1 MNQIMDE
8 LDIGIVRL
16 LDQDG
21 RMSNVEVAK
30 HLGVSEGAVRLR
42 LKRLIDGRVLRIQ
55 PMLNMYRLRPMNVAV
70 MGLSIEGR
78 QLERC
83 AENISEFPE
92 VLSTMVVAGRFDLL
106 ITLLLKDHESLT
118 EFVTRRLSKVPGVRN
133 SETFVCLKKCDP
145 WIGASG
151 IVRQD

>member
-1 MNQIMDE
+1 
-8 LDIGIVRL
+8 VRL
-16 LDQDG
+16 RNRDG

-55 PMLNMYRLRPMNVAV
+55 PMLNMHRLRPMNVAV

-83 AENISEFPE
+83 AEDISKFPE
-92 VLSTMVVAGRFDLL
+92 VLGTMVVAGRFDLL
-106 ITLLLKDHESLT
+106 ITLLLENSESLT
-118 EFVTRRLSKVPGVRN
+118 EFVTRRLSKIPGVRN
-133 SETFVCLKKCDP
+133 SETFVCLKTCDP
-145 WIGASG
+145 WISAGG
-151 IVRQD
+151 MVHED